1 MSLGDALSIAMAGL
15 RVNQSA
21 ISLVSSNVANAET
34 PGYVRKTLNQGVTV
48 SGQTGTGVQVNGIN
62 RQLDDYILAQLR
74 TETSGAAY
82 ASLRSSYLNQ
92 LQGLFGDPNSTG
104 TLEDAFN
111 GLTTAMQA
119 LSTSPDSTSARIGVL
134 NAAQAMASSLNSM
147 SNGIQTLRA
156 GCETGLTDS
165 VSTANNLLKQ
175 IASINSQIRT
185 NPQGGTSTDAATAA
199 LLDQRDQ
206 AINQLSQLMDIR
218 VVTNGANQVTVFT
231 GSGVQ
236 LAGMEAAT
244 LSFNAQGTVNPST
257 TWSSNSLTSKLGS
270 ITVSYD
276 SGSSIDITSS
286 LKSGQ
291 MAAYVELRDNTLV
304 TAQTQLDQFAATLSS
319 SLSDKTTA
327 GTAVTS
333 GPSSGFAVDL
343 SGMQNGNTINIA
355 YTDTA
360 TGQQHTVTVVRVDDP
375 TLLPL
380 PQNATNDP
388 NDYVVGIDF
397 SGVSGS
403 AISQLNSALYTKNLQ
418 FSGTFP
424 GAVNVLNNPGFSTVN
439 SASVT
444 STVTALAGGSVEVP
458 LFNDNGAAYSGARSA
473 SGNQMTGYAQRI
485 SVNSDLLKDS
495 SKLVVYSTSPATAA
509 GDTAR
514 PDFMIK
520 QMMKS
525 QYYYSASTG
534 IGSDSAPFKGSLQSF
549 LQQFVGQQG
558 SNAAAAKQL
567 SDGQSVVLNTLQ
579 QKLSTSSGVNMDEEM
594 AHLLSLQ
601 NAYAAN
607 ARVMSTINQ
616 MYQTLMQAI

>member
-15 RVNQSA
+15 RVNQASM
-21 ISLVSSNVANAET
+21 SLVSSNVANAET
-34 PGYVRKTLNQGVTV
+34 PGYVRKTVNQGVTV

-62 RQLDDYILAQLR
+62 RQLDDYVLAQLR
-74 TETSGAAY
+74 TEISGASY
-82 ASLRSSYLNQ
+82 ASLRSDFLGQ

-104 TLEDAFN
+104 TLESSFN

-119 LSTSPDSTSARIGVL
+119 LATSPDSTSARIGVL
-134 NAAQAMASSLNSM
+134 NAAQALAAGLNAM
-147 SNGIQTLRA
+147 SNGIQTLRS
-156 GCETGLTDS
+156 GCEAGLTDA
-165 VSTANNLLKQ
+165 VGTANNLLKQ
-175 IASINSQIRT
+175 IATINTQIRT

-218 VVTNGANQVTVFT
+218 IVTNGANQVSVFT

-244 LSFNAQGTVNPST
+244 LSFEAQGTVNPGT
-257 TWSSNSLTSKLGS
+257 TWSSNSMLSELGS
-270 ITVSYD
+270 VTVSYA
-276 SGSSIDITSS
+276 SGSTIDITSS
-286 LKSGQ
+286 LKSGK
-291 MAAYVELRDNTLV
+291 MAAYIELRDNTLV

-327 GTAVTS
+327 GTPVTS
-333 GPSSGFAVDL
+333 GASAGFALDL
-343 SGMQNGNTINIA
+343 SGMKSGNTINIA
-355 YTDTA
+355 YTDVA
-360 TGQQHTVTVVRVDDP
+360 TGLQHTVTVVRVDDP
-375 TLLPL
+375 RLLPL
-380 PQNATNDP
+380 PQTATNDP

-403 AISQLNSALYTKNLQ
+403 VESQLNAALYGRNLQ
-418 FSGTFP
+418 FTGTSP
-424 GAVNVLNNPGFSTVN
+424 NINVLDNAGFSTVN

-444 STVTALAGGSVEVP
+444 TTVTGLAGGSVEVP
-458 LFNDNGAAYSGARSA
+458 LFNDNGSPYSGSINVA
-473 SGNQMTGYAQRI
+473 GNQMTGYAQRI
-485 SVNSDLLKDS
+485 SVNADLVKDN

-520 QMMKS
+520 QMMNSK
-525 QYYYSASTG
+525 YYYSAATG
-534 IGSDSAPFKGSLQSF
+534 IGSDTAPFKGSLQSY
-549 LQQFVGQQG
+549 LQQFVSQQG

-567 SDGQSVVLNTLQ
+567 SEGQNVVLNTLQ
-579 QKLSTSSGVNMDEEM
+579 QKFSASSGVNMDEEM

-616 MYQTLMQAI
+616 MYQSLMQAI